1 MDKLIQT
8 AKYSIIYGDF
18 KRENSVYPYQELFR
32 CPRELDNSDLPRYV
46 NENRCLLGFE
56 ADTET
61 EDLRESDRYFG
72 YFRMYF
78 RNGTWQGKWM
88 EANGEIKAIVCH
100 GIDEIIKWLSGNFP
114 HHCNRINYFGYYLDN
129 FRWCMRKSLC
139 RLIKYSIYIPYSYNS
154 ICYDN
159 TTRLNLCIFS

>member
-8 AKYSIIYGDF
+8 AEYSIIYGDF
-18 KRENSVYPYQELFR
+18 KRENSAYPYQELFR
-32 CPRELDNSDLPRYV
+32 CPRELDNADLSRYV

-61 EDLRESDRYFG
+61 EDLKESDRYFG

-88 EANGEIKAIVCH
+88 EANGEIKAIVYH
-100 GIDEIIKWLSGNFP
+100 GIDEIIKWLSDNFP
-114 HHCNRINYFGYYLDN
+114 HGCNWEMDEYFKENYPTWGDEDRYLIFPIMSEHYKVLVNTRYGNGDYPVRIYVYE
-129 FRWCMRKSLC
+129 
-139 RLIKYSIYIPYSYNS
+139 
-154 ICYDN
+154 
-159 TTRLNLCIFS
+159 

>member
-8 AKYSIIYGDF
+8 AKYSIVYGDF
-18 KRENSVYPYQELFR
+18 KRKNSVYPYQELFR
-32 CPRELDNSDLPRYV
+32 CPRELDNADLPRYV

-78 RNGTWQGKWM
+78 RSGTWQGKWM
-88 EANGEIKAIVCH
+88 EANGEIEDIVCH
-100 GIDEIIKWLSGNFP
+100 GIDEIIKWLSDNFP
-114 HHCNRINYFGYYLDN
+114 HGCNWEMDEHFKENYPTWGIEDRYLIFPIMSEHYKVLVNTRYGNGDYPVRIYVYE
-129 FRWCMRKSLC
+129 
-139 RLIKYSIYIPYSYNS
+139 
-154 ICYDN
+154 
-159 TTRLNLCIFS
+159 